1 MKLIR
6 LFFIL
11 LLANFI
17 FCSDLL
23 AQTFPRKPAHG
34 LILDEA
40 AMIDTADKEAIYN
53 ISENLLKEEHVPIVI
68 VTINSLAEY
77 QASSIEEYATA
88 LFNNW
93 GIGYQKLNYG
103 VLLLIAKN
111 DHKARIEF
119 GKDFDHR
126 YDNEARKIMD
136 DKIIPNFKKGEF
148 SKGILFGVQN
158 LDALV
163 RGLELPKEKM
173 STWEII
179 SFIAGIIFV
188 IAAIISLFKSGRSGW
203 AWALIIFLGVI
214 LSALFWLSRL
224 SGGGFGGGFGGGG
237 GASGSW

>member
-6 LFFIL
+6 IFFIL
-11 LLANFI
+11 SLANFI
-17 FCSDLL
+17 FCSDSL
-23 AQTFPRKPAHG
+23 AQTFPTKPAHG

-40 AMIDTADKEAIYN
+40 AMIDPADKDAIYN
-53 ISENLLKEEHVPIVI
+53 ISTNLLKEEHVPIVV

-77 QASSIEEYATA
+77 QASSIEEYATD
-88 LFNNW
+88 LFNHW
-93 GIGYQKLNYG
+93 GIGYQQLNYG
-103 VLLLIAKN
+103 VLLLIAKY

-126 YDNEARKIMD
+126 YDNEAKKIMD

-163 RGLELPKEKM
+163 RGLELPKEKIP
-173 STWEII
+173 TWQII
-179 SFIAGIIFV
+179 AFIVGILFI
-188 IAAIISLFKSGRSGW
+188 IAAIVSLFRSGRSGW
-203 AWALIIFLGVI
+203 AWALIIALGII
-214 LSALFWLSRL
+214 LSALFWLSRI
-224 SGGGFGGGFGGGG
+224 SGGGFGGGSGGGG